1 MTQIFDFINDDL
13 PINSVSYLTDDF
25 EVDLFRQEIDKW
37 VLNDN
42 IINSH
47 HFYYLKIN
55 GKTIIPD
62 IRKKFK
68 MRNKVICSI
77 NEGITKDVNSIVISN
92 LFCCENLVYSN
103 DTKLYHP
110 VNRISVLNNS
120 QELVNIWCD
129 FENVKFDFLMFLE
142 IYSEDEIFDIIP
154 VIIEASTKERDYKK
168 SYFCCFSINH
178 FSKSKLWNI
187 RVRTSLS
194 NKREM
199 AIKFNYL
206 KAQSYSPSTI
216 KGGN

>member
-1 MTQIFDFINDDL
+1 MEHTFDFMNDGL

-25 EVDLFRQEIDKW
+25 EVRLVRQEIDKW

-42 IINSH
+42 MINLH
-47 HFYYLKIN
+47 HFYYVKIN
-55 GKTIIPD
+55 GKIIIPD
-62 IRKKFK
+62 IRKKFM
-68 MRNKVICSI
+68 MRNKVIYSMHESI
-77 NEGITKDVNSIVISN
+77 TSNVNSIVITD

-103 DTKLYHP
+103 ETKLYHP
-110 VNRISVLNNS
+110 FNKISVLNNS

-154 VIIEASTKERDYKK
+154 VIIEASSRERDYKK
-168 SYFCCFSINH
+168 SYFCCFSTKH
-178 FSKSKLWNI
+178 FAKSKVWNI

-194 NKREM
+194 NKRESV
-199 AIKFNYL
+199 IKFNYL
-206 KAQSYSPSTI
+206 QAQSYSPSMV